1 MACSSSN
8 HLGCVFALKTEFVTL
23 THARRRTKARIL
35 ERWTKAWRQTP
46 PTGGFGIAN
55 QFPPAWKLKDHVK
68 STSREVFSRLTQS
81 RTRHAFIECPC
92 GEEFQSREHVITQCP
107 RYEEYRDILTDKFPE
122 LSLPDLLGTR
132 EGLEVYIKF
141 LTKSGAFTK
150 TGQPRNTPVTPELE
164 DEDSEEEED
173 RWWERTGRRN
183 VGDGSEEDEDE
194 EEGGG
199 GDGSEGGEEDEGG
212 ERD

>member
-1 MACSSSN
+1 
-8 HLGCVFALKTEFVTL
+8 
-23 THARRRTKARIL
+23 
-35 ERWTKAWRQTP
+35 
-46 PTGGFGIAN
+46 FGIAN

-81 RTRHAFIECPC
+81 RTRHAFIGEYYAKFVPTESVECPC

-150 TGQPRNTPVTPELE
+150 
-164 DEDSEEEED
+164 
-173 RWWERTGRRN
+173 
-183 VGDGSEEDEDE
+183 
-194 EEGGG
+194 
-199 GDGSEGGEEDEGG
+199 
-212 ERD
+212 